1 MGLRVCARGA
11 PCALELIFLT
21 IREMYDMF
29 LLEQEFRNNSPVTIS
44 WYKEQLEEF
53 FIWLMNNIPKDYNDP
68 AELNLL
74 NFKRYGVY
82 LKLQTKRN
90 GDRLSSSSVHGSLR
104 AVKAFY
110 NFCIGEDYLED
121 FSRQLRL
128 PKVHCK
134 EQLILDDHE
143 IIKLLRACDD
153 SFSHY
158 SLRNKCFVL
167 LMLDSGLRRGEI
179 PRINMG
185 DVTFSSKSMIIRGKG
200 SKQRLIPIGYQTCE
214 QLLNYCL
221 KYRHGAS
228 GSEPFFVDQNG
239 ERCSDNLIKQIFK
252 RLKDTTG
259 IERLHP
265 HLLRHTFAT
274 YYLADG
280 GDLET
285 LRLIL
290 GHSNIQTTQMYLH
303 LAFNLKLQRS
313 RHNSHIDKLFDC

>member
-1 MGLRVCARGA
+1 MCARGA
-11 PCALELIFLT
+11 PHAHWSDFMT
-21 IREMYDMF
+21 IQEMYDMF

-44 WYKEQLEEF
+44 WYKDQLEEF
-53 FIWLMNNIPKDYNDP
+53 FIWLMDNIPKAYNDP
-68 AELNLL
+68 AQLNLL
-74 NFKRYGVY
+74 NFKRYGVH
-82 LKLQTKRN
+82 LKQQTKRN

-134 EQLILDDHE
+134 EQLILDDQE
-143 IIKLLRACDD
+143 IIKLLHACDD

-179 PRINMG
+179 PRINMR
-185 DVTFSSKSMIIRGKG
+185 DITFSSKSMIIRGKG

-221 KYRHGAS
+221 KYRNGAS
-228 GSEPFFVDQNG
+228 GSEPFFVDQSG
-239 ERCSDNLIKQIFK
+239 GRCSDNLIKQIFK

-290 GHSNIQTTQMYLH
+290 GHSDIQTTQMYLH

>member
-1 MGLRVCARGA
+1 M
-11 PCALELIFLT
+11 T
-21 IREMYDMF
+21 IREMYEMF
-29 LLEQEFRNNSPVTIS
+29 LLEQEYRNNSPVTIS
-44 WYKEQLEEF
+44 WYKDQLENF
-53 FIWLMNNIPKDYNDP
+53 YLWLHSEDP
-68 AELNLL
+68 ADLNLL
-74 NFKRYGVY
+74 KFKQYGVF
-82 LKLQTKRN
+82 LKSLNKRN
-90 GDRLSSSSVHGSLR
+90 GDRLSSSSVHGSMR

-121 FSRQLRL
+121 ISRQLRL

-134 EQLILDDHE
+134 EQLILDDSE
-143 IIKLLRACDD
+143 IIKLLRACDE
-153 SFSHY
+153 SFSHC

-179 PRINMG
+179 PRINIG
-185 DVTFSSKSMIIRGKG
+185 DINFNNKSMIIRGKG

-214 QLLNYCL
+214 SLLDYRL
-221 KYRHGAS
+221 KYRQVAS
-228 GSEPFFVDQNG
+228 GSEPFFLDLNG
-239 ERCSDNLIKQIFK
+239 QRCSDNTIKQIFK
-252 RLKDTTG
+252 RLKVTSG

-313 RHNSHIDKLFDC
+313 RHNSHIDKLFDH

>member
-1 MGLRVCARGA
+1 
-11 PCALELIFLT
+11 
-21 IREMYDMF
+21 MYDMF

-44 WYKEQLEEF
+44 WYKDQLEEF
-53 FIWLMNNIPKDYNDP
+53 FIWLMDNIPKAYNDP
-68 AELNLL
+68 AQLNLL
-74 NFKRYGVY
+74 NFKRYGVH
-82 LKLQTKRN
+82 LKQQTKRN

-134 EQLILDDHE
+134 EQLILDDQE

-185 DVTFSSKSMIIRGKG
+185 DITFSSKSMIIRGKG

-228 GSEPFFVDQNG
+228 GSEPFFVDQSG
-239 ERCSDNLIKQIFK
+239 GRCSDNLIKQIFK

-274 YYLADG
+274 HALNG
-280 GDLET
+280 GMDVT
-285 LRLIL
+285 VIQRLL
-290 GHSNIQTTQMYLH
+290 GHEDIATTQIYAEL
-303 LAFNLKLQRS
+303 NEEGV
-313 RHNSHIDKLFDC
+313 RHQYNKYVAN

>member
-1 MGLRVCARGA
+1 MRIGVD
-11 PCALELIFLT
+11 FLT

-29 LLEQEFRNNSPVTIS
+29 LLEQEFRNNSPVTIA
-44 WYKEQLEEF
+44 WYKDQLENF
-53 FIWLMNNIPKDYNDP
+53 YLWLHSDDP
-68 AELNLL
+68 ADLNLIK
-74 NFKRYGVY
+74 FKQYGVF
-82 LKLQTKRN
+82 LKSLYKRN
-90 GDRLSSSSVHGSLR
+90 GDRLSSSSVQGAMR

-134 EQLILDDHE
+134 EQLILDDQE
-143 IIKLLRACDD
+143 IIQLLRACDE
-153 SFSHY
+153 SFSHC

-179 PRINMG
+179 PRINIG
-185 DVTFSSKSMIIRGKG
+185 DIYFNNKSMIIRGKG
-200 SKQRLIPIGYQTCE
+200 SKQRLIPIGYQTSE
-214 QLLNYCL
+214 ALLDYRL
-221 KYRHGAS
+221 KCRQVAS
-228 GSEPFFVDQNG
+228 GSEPFFVDQRG

-290 GHSNIQTTQMYLH
+290 GHSNIQTTQMYLN

-313 RHNSHIDKLFDC
+313 RHNSHIDKLFDH

>member
-1 MGLRVCARGA
+1 M
-11 PCALELIFLT
+11 IFLT
-21 IREMYDMF
+21 IHDMYEMF
-29 LLEQEFRNNSPVTIS
+29 LLEQEYRNNSPVTIE
-44 WYKEQLEEF
+44 WYKSQLEYYF
-53 FIWLMNNIPKDYNDP
+53 TWLMGTVPSSYNDP

-74 NFKRYGVY
+74 NFKRYGVF
-82 LKLQTKRN
+82 LKKQLKRN
-90 GDRLSSSSVHGSLR
+90 GDNLSSSSVHGAMR

-110 NFCIGEDYLED
+110 NFCIGEDYLD
-121 FSRQLRL
+121 DISRQLRL
-128 PKVHCK
+128 PKVHSK
-134 EQLILDDHE
+134 EQLILDDAE
-143 IIKLLRACDD
+143 IIHLLRACDE
-153 SFSHY
+153 SFSHC

-179 PRINMG
+179 PRINIG
-185 DVTFSSKSMIIRGKG
+185 DITFHTKSMIIRGKG

-214 QLLNYCL
+214 QLLQ
-221 KYRHGAS
+221 YRLQFRPKAQS
-228 GSEPFFVDQNG
+228 SEPFFLDQNG
-239 ERCSDNLIKQIFK
+239 QRCSDNLVKQIFK

-290 GHSNIQTTQMYLH
+290 GHSNIHTTQMYLH

-313 RHNSHIDKLFDC
+313 RHNSHIDKLLDH

>member
-1 MGLRVCARGA
+1 M
-11 PCALELIFLT
+11 T
-21 IREMYDMF
+21 IHEMYEMF
-29 LLEQEFRNNSPVTIS
+29 ILEQEYRNNSPVTIS
-44 WYKEQLEEF
+44 WYKDQLTEF
-53 FIWLMNNIPKDYNDP
+53 FDWLLSEDP
-68 AELNLL
+68 ADLNLL
-74 NFKRYGVY
+74 KFKQYGVF
-82 LKLQTKRN
+82 LKSQTKRN
-90 GDRLSSSSVHGSLR
+90 GDKLSSSSVHGAMR

-110 NFCIGEDYLED
+110 NFCIGEDYLDD

-134 EQLILDDHE
+134 EQLILDDQE
-143 IIKLLRACDD
+143 ILLLLKALDN
-153 SFSHY
+153 SAA
-158 SLRNKCFVL
+158 RNNQRNRCFVL

-179 PRINMG
+179 PRININ
-185 DVTFSSKSMIIRGKG
+185 DISFPTRSMIVRGKG
-200 SKQRLIPIGYQTCE
+200 SKQRLIPMGEKTCS
-214 QLLNYCL
+214 QLLD
-221 KYRHGAS
+221 YRLRFRSAAG
-228 GSEPFFVDQNG
+228 GFEPFFLDQNG
-239 ERCSDNLIKQIFK
+239 NRCSDNLVKLVFQ
-252 RLKDTTG
+252 RLKEETG

-290 GHSNIQTTQMYLH
+290 GHSDIQTTQMYLH

>member
-1 MGLRVCARGA
+1 M
-11 PCALELIFLT
+11 T
-21 IREMYDMF
+21 IQEMYDMF

-44 WYKEQLEEF
+44 WYKDQLEEF
-53 FIWLMNNIPKDYNDP
+53 FIWLMDNIPKAYNDP
-68 AELNLL
+68 AQLNLL
-74 NFKRYGVY
+74 NFKRYGVH
-82 LKLQTKRN
+82 LKQQTKRN

-134 EQLILDDHE
+134 EQLILDDQE
-143 IIKLLRACDD
+143 IIKLLHACDD

-185 DVTFSSKSMIIRGKG
+185 DITFSSKSMIIRGKG

-228 GSEPFFVDQNG
+228 GSEPFFVDQ
-239 ERCSDNLIKQIFK
+239 S
-252 RLKDTTG
+252 
-259 IERLHP
+259 
-265 HLLRHTFAT
+265 
-274 YYLADG
+274 G
-280 GDLET
+280 GT
-285 LRLIL
+285 LFR
-290 GHSNIQTTQMYLH
+290 
-303 LAFNLKLQRS
+303 
-313 RHNSHIDKLFDC
+313 

>member
-1 MGLRVCARGA
+1 
-11 PCALELIFLT
+11 
-21 IREMYDMF
+21 MF
-29 LLEQEFRNNSPVTIS
+29 ILEQEYRNNSQVTIA
-44 WYKEQLEEF
+44 WYKEQLGNF
-53 FIWLMNNIPKDYNDP
+53 YLWLHSDDP
-68 AELNLL
+68 ADLNLL
-74 NFKRYGVY
+74 KFKQYGVF
-82 LKLQTKRN
+82 LKSLYKRN
-90 GDRLSSSSVHGSLR
+90 GDRLSSSSVHGSMR

-121 FSRQLRL
+121 ISRQLRL
-128 PKVHCK
+128 PKVHSK
-134 EQLILDDHE
+134 EQLILDDQE
-143 IIKLLRACDD
+143 IIQLLRACDE
-153 SFSHY
+153 SFSHC
-158 SLRNKCFVL
+158 SLRNKCIVL

-179 PRINMG
+179 PRINIG
-185 DVTFSSKSMIIRGKG
+185 DINFNNKSMIIRGKG

-214 QLLNYCL
+214 ALLDYRL
-221 KYRHGAS
+221 KYRQVAS
-228 GSEPFFVDQNG
+228 GSEPFFLDLNG
-239 ERCSDNLIKQIFK
+239 QRCSDNTIKQIFK
-252 RLKDTTG
+252 RLKVTRG

-313 RHNSHIDKLFDC
+313 RHNSHIDKLFDH

>member
-1 MGLRVCARGA
+1 
-11 PCALELIFLT
+11 
-21 IREMYDMF
+21 
-29 LLEQEFRNNSPVTIS
+29 
-44 WYKEQLEEF
+44 
-53 FIWLMNNIPKDYNDP
+53 
-68 AELNLL
+68 
-74 NFKRYGVY
+74 
-82 LKLQTKRN
+82 
-90 GDRLSSSSVHGSLR
+90 
-104 AVKAFY
+104 
-110 NFCIGEDYLED
+110 
-121 FSRQLRL
+121 
-128 PKVHCK
+128 
-134 EQLILDDHE
+134 
-143 IIKLLRACDD
+143 
-153 SFSHY
+153 
-158 SLRNKCFVL
+158 
-167 LMLDSGLRRGEI
+167 MLDSGLRRGEI

>member
-1 MGLRVCARGA
+1 M
-11 PCALELIFLT
+11 T
-21 IREMYDMF
+21 IHEMYDMF

-44 WYKEQLEEF
+44 WYKDQLTEF
-53 FIWLMNNIPKDYNDP
+53 FDWLLSEDP
-68 AELNLL
+68 ADLNLL
-74 NFKRYGVY
+74 KFKQYGVF
-82 LKLQTKRN
+82 LKSQTKRN
-90 GDRLSSSSVHGSLR
+90 GDKLSSSSVHGAMR

-110 NFCIGEDYLED
+110 NFCIGEDYLDD

-134 EQLILDDHE
+134 EQLILDDQE
-143 IIKLLRACDD
+143 ILLLLKILDNSAA
-153 SFSHY
+153 
-158 SLRNKCFVL
+158 RNNQRNRCFVF

-179 PRINMG
+179 PRININ
-185 DVTFSSKSMIIRGKG
+185 DISFPTRSMIVRGKG
-200 SKQRLIPIGYQTCE
+200 SKQRLIPMGEKTCS
-214 QLLNYCL
+214 QLLD
-221 KYRHGAS
+221 YRLRFRSAAG
-228 GSEPFFVDQNG
+228 GSEPFFLDQNG
-239 ERCSDNLIKQIFK
+239 NRCSDNLVKLVFQ
-252 RLKDTTG
+252 RLKEETG

-290 GHSNIQTTQMYLH
+290 GHSNIHTTQMYLH

-313 RHNSHIDKLFDC
+313 RHNSHIDKLYENIV

>member
-1 MGLRVCARGA
+1 M
-11 PCALELIFLT
+11 T
-21 IREMYDMF
+21 IHDMYEMF
-29 LLEQEFRNNSPVTIS
+29 LLEQEYRNNSPVTIE
-44 WYKEQLEEF
+44 WYKSQLEYYF
-53 FIWLMNNIPKDYNDP
+53 TWLMGTVPSSYNDP

-74 NFKRYGVY
+74 NFKRYGVF
-82 LKLQTKRN
+82 LKKQLKRN
-90 GDRLSSSSVHGSLR
+90 GDNLSSSSVHGAMR

-110 NFCIGEDYLED
+110 NFCIGEDYLD
-121 FSRQLRL
+121 DISRQLRL
-128 PKVHCK
+128 PKVHSK
-134 EQLILDDHE
+134 EQLILDDAE
-143 IIKLLRACDD
+143 IIHLLRACDE
-153 SFSHY
+153 SFSHC

-179 PRINMG
+179 PRINIG
-185 DVTFSSKSMIIRGKG
+185 DITFHTKSMIIRGKG

-214 QLLNYCL
+214 QLLQ
-221 KYRHGAS
+221 YRLQFRPKAQS
-228 GSEPFFVDQNG
+228 SEPFFLDQNG
-239 ERCSDNLIKQIFK
+239 QRCSDNLVKQIFK

-290 GHSNIQTTQMYLH
+290 GHSNIHTTQMYLH

-313 RHNSHIDKLFDC
+313 RHNSHIDKLLDH